1 MVNNLKNETKKN
13 TTPRA
18 SWLRKSWHTI
28 VKLFITL
35 IFVLGFYGVY
45 LDSKVKDKFEG
56 QRWNIPVQ
64 VYGKIEKFSVGDEVT
79 FAELMRYLDLT
90 GYHQKKKTVSPG
102 DFSLSN
108 NKLIIYRKAF
118 DFGDGNSIAQRFTI
132 HISNNHIRSISDEEE
147 SLENLLLEPLLIDRL
162 VPSNKED
169 RIIVALESIP
179 EQLIDTLLLVED
191 RNFYFHYGIS
201 PLGITRALISN
212 IQAGRTVQGGSTLTQ
227 QLVKNMFLTREKT
240 LWRKVNEAVMSVIL
254 ELRYSKDQ
262 LLEAYINE
270 VYLGQNYAN
279 GIYGFGL
286 AAKFYFGQPIQS
298 LSIEQTA
305 TLIGLVKG
313 PSYYDPWR
321 RPENSKKRRDLV
333 LRLMYQNELISQ
345 KSFQKAVESPLS
357 VRKSRRLVQKKFPAY
372 LQLVKK
378 ELAEKLSEFDQQA
391 GIRIFTGFSIV
402 AQRNAEQSIQDKI
415 TDLEKLNKAQPLQVS
430 MIVTDIYSGEVRA
443 LVGDKK
449 TGYAGFNRALHAKR
463 PIGSLI
469 KPAIYLAALER
480 YQQYNFATI
489 LKDEP
494 IVLLSESGQEWRP
507 KNYNGKFEGKVSLL
521 DGLVRSL
528 NVPTVNLG
536 MQLGLDNVANIFHV
550 LGYPNDIVTRPSML
564 LGSLNLSPFEVNQ
577 LFLPI
582 ANQGY
587 KNTSHAINHIVSAQG
602 ETLWQFKLQ
611 EEQLF
616 SSQGIY
622 LLDHALS
629 QVTKRGTAKS
639 LTWRLNGVE
648 LAGKTGTTNEQ
659 RDSWFV
665 GYDNQNLVTTWL
677 GRDDNK
683 ATELTGSSGALVL
696 FAQFMNKHG
705 VINKVRKMPDNISM
719 TNFESGSGNAVSVEC
734 LDMISYPAVS
744 TGLLIEPHCITK
756 KEPAKEKETSWFKNI
771 FGD

>member
-1 MVNNLKNETKKN
+1 MVNHLKNKTKKS
-13 TTPRA
+13 TPTSV
-18 SWLRKSWHTI
+18 SWLRRSWHTLLKI
-28 VKLFITL
+28 LITL

-64 VYGKIEKFSVGDEVT
+64 VYGKVEKFSVGDAVT
-79 FAELMRYLDLT
+79 FTELIKYLELT
-90 GYHQKKKTVSPG
+90 GYHKKKKTVSPG
-102 DFSLSN
+102 DFSLSS
-108 NKLIIYRKAF
+108 NKLIIFRKAF
-118 DFGDGNSIAQRFTI
+118 DFGDGNSLAENFTI
-132 HISNNHIRSISDEEE
+132 NIVNNHILSIFNEEDAIE
-147 SLENLLLEPLLIDRL
+147 SVLLEPLLIDRL
-162 VPSNKED
+162 VPDNKED
-169 RIIVALESIP
+169 RVIVSLESVP
-179 EQLIDTLLLVED
+179 AQLIDTLLLVED

-201 PLGITRALISN
+201 PVGIARALISN

-227 QLVKNMFLTREKT
+227 QLVKNMFLTRDKT
-240 LWRKVNEAVMSVIL
+240 LWRKVNEAVMSIIL

-298 LSIEQTA
+298 LNIEQTA
-305 TLIGLVKG
+305 MLIGQVKG
-313 PSYYDPWR
+313 PSHYDPWR
-321 RPENSKKRRDLV
+321 HPENTRKRRDLV

-345 KSFQKAVESPLS
+345 KNFESAVESPLS
-357 VRKSRRLVQKKFPAY
+357 VRKSRRLAQKKFPAY
-372 LQLVKK
+372 LELVKK
-378 ELAEKLSEFDQQA
+378 ELAEKLSEFDQKA

-402 AQRNAEQSIQDKI
+402 AQRSAEQSITEKI
-415 TDLEKLNKAQPLQVS
+415 IDLEKLNKAQPLQVA
-430 MIVTDIYSGEVRA
+430 MIVTDIESGEVRA
-443 LVGDKK
+443 LVGDRKA
-449 TGYAGFNRALHAKR
+449 GYAGFNRALHAKR

-480 YQQYNFATI
+480 YQQYNFATV
-489 LKDEP
+489 LTDKP
-494 IVLLSESGQEWRP
+494 IVLSNDSGKEWRP

-536 MQLGLDNVANIFHV
+536 MQLGLKKVANIVHV
-550 LGYPNDIVTRPSML
+550 LGYPKDIVTRPSML

-577 LFLPI
+577 LYLPI
-582 ANQGY
+582 ANQGF
-587 KNTSHAINHIVSAQG
+587 KNNSHAINRIISAQG
-602 ETLWQFKLQ
+602 VTLWQFEPQ

-616 SSQGIY
+616 STQGIY
-622 LLDHALS
+622 LLDYALS
-629 QVTKRGTAKS
+629 QVTKVGTAKS
-639 LTWRLNGVE
+639 LTWRLSGAE

-665 GYDNQNLVTTWL
+665 GYDNKNLVTTWL

-683 ATELTGSSGALVL
+683 PTNLTGSSGALVL
-696 FAQFMNKHG
+696 FAQFMKKNG
-705 VINKVRKMPDNISM
+705 VINKSRLMPENIAL
-719 TNFESGSGNAVSVEC
+719 TKFEVSSGIAVSVEC
-734 LDMISYPAVS
+734 AEMISYPAIT
-744 TGLLIEPHCITK
+744 TGLLIEPHCLTK
-756 KEPAKEKETSWFKNI
+756 KEPEKEKETSWFKNI